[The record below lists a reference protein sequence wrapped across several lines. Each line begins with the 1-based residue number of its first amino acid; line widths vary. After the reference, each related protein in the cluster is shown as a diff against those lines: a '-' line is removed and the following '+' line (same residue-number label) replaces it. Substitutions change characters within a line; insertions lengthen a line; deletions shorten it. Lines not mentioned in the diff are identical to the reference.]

1 MKTKDKIIFTFIL
14 LTIVGLLLYK
24 IRTVLTPFIL
34 AIVISY
40 TLNPVVNFLCK
51 KFNFSRF
58 KAVSL
63 IMAIFLCFFVV
74 FCVFIFPLLF
84 NQTILLAQSFPSH
97 IENFSDNFYP
107 DIVDFFA
114 RFNIEIEHNFFDLIK
129 NNEIFVFNDGMIEKI
144 ITNLISSS
152 TFIINIL
159 SILFIMPILI
169 FYLLKDWQG
178 IIHKINNN
186 LPKKY
191 FLQIREIF
199 VLIDKSISGFLRGQ
213 INICLILAFYY
224 AILLTILGLNNGFII
239 GFITGVLSFIPYI
252 GYGTGL
258 FIGVIASLFQ
268 WGLNYT
274 QIGVILLV
282 YLIGQIIESNFLV
295 PNLIGK
301 KIELHALWIIFGI
314 FFFGSMFGF
323 IGVLLSVPLTAIS
336 SVIFKYFIKNYY
348 NK

>member
-14 LTIVGLLLYK
+14 LTIFGLLIYK

-34 AIVISY
+34 AIIISY

-51 KFNFSRF
+51 KFNLSRF
-58 KAVSL
+58 KAVCS
-63 IMAIFLCFFVV
+63 ITVIFLCFFAM
-74 FCVFIFPLLF
+74 FCVFIFPLLY
-84 NQTILLAQSFPSH
+84 NQTILLAESVPSH

-114 RFNIEIEHNFFDLIK
+114 RLNIEIEHNFFDLIK
-129 NNEIFVFNDGMIEKI
+129 NNHIFILNDGIIEKI

-169 FYLLKDWQG
+169 FYLLKDWHK
-178 IIHKINNN
+178 IIHKINDN

-191 FLQIREIF
+191 FSQIREIF

-224 AILLTILGLNNGFII
+224 AILLTIFGLDNGFLI
-239 GFITGVLSFIPYI
+239 GFITGLLSFVPYI

-258 FIGVIASLFQ
+258 FLAVIASLYQ
-268 WGLNYT
+268 WGLNYH

-282 YLIGQIIESNFLV
+282 YLIGQIIESNFLA

-301 KIELHALWIIFGI
+301 KIDLHPLWIFLE
-314 FFFGSMFGF
+314 FSFLDQFLD
-323 IGVLLSVPLTAIS
+323 LLE
-336 SVIFKYFIKNYY
+336 YY
-348 NK
+348 YQCL